1 MAFNNTIDENIKAL
15 GVQSLPD
22 GIANWYQDLDALKP
36 GDRTTDSK
44 VAKLAAWALAL
55 LPNEWQVAAI
65 NLGLTE
71 DDLHELAA
79 WADDMIDTR
88 RGIDGPSE

>member
-1 MAFNNTIDENIKAL
+1 MAYSDRIEHTIKAL
-15 GVQSLPD
+15 EVQKLPA
-22 GIANWYQDLDALKP
+22 GISDWYQNLDAL
-36 GDRTTDSK
+36 TTDSK

-55 LPNEWQVAAI
+55 LPNEWQIGAI
-65 NLGLTE
+65 TE
-71 DDLHELAA
+71 ALSEDALDELAA